1 MTIFNQSML
10 SILVYVYNISSR
22 INIFRPHCSGPL
34 CLCVYLK
41 FNLKSKL
48 VCRDKL
54 ASKRLWPKKFCQK
67 AFCNFSDKIRF
78 WRIQRFPERRCPEKR
93 SSLKAKLN
101 RPFIIYFWS
110 FQTNMITN
118 FTTNICENVHTVLG
132 FKPMTFRTWPLDH
145 IYQFVVF
152 WSVGPMANET
162 MLVASIVSTQKL
174 VSHLWKPYR

>member
-101 RPFIIYFWS
+101 RPFINFFKKMGQSRPLLSFIFGLFDQTSLQFLQQIYVKKCPSCIWCQDLNPFGHES
-110 FQTNMITN
+110 PPIT
-118 FTTNICENVHTVLG
+118 TRPGLPPIL
-132 FKPMTFRTWPLDH
+132 
-145 IYQFVVF
+145 
-152 WSVGPMANET
+152 
-162 MLVASIVSTQKL
+162 
-174 VSHLWKPYR
+174 SHL